1 MIAFIQGELCD
12 AGQDTIVVAC
22 HGIGYEI
29 QIPVSVAQ
37 VLPDPGNVV
46 KIYTYTYVREDALG
60 LFGFLTQDDLKIFK
74 LLITVNGVG
83 PKAALAILS
92 AMTADELRFAILA
105 EDAKAIAKAPG
116 IGPKTAKRMIIELK
130 DKLNLESMIEGH
142 GDAEMS
148 LSDPGD
154 AAANVRDE
162 VIMALTAL
170 GYGNT
175 EAVRAVRA
183 VSGADEMDSET
194 LLKQALKKIMIP
206 QNNCSVQSKHKTTVQ
221 SIKAVQLCLFMIR

>member
-1 MIAFIQGELCD
+1 MIAFIQGELCEV
-12 AGQDTIVVAC
+12 GQDTIIVAC
-22 HGIGYEI
+22 QGIGYEI
-29 QIPVSVAQ
+29 QVPVSVAQ
-37 VLPDPGNVV
+37 SLPDSGSRV

-60 LFGFLTQDDLKIFK
+60 LFGFLTRDDLTVFK

-92 AMTADELRFAILA
+92 SMTADELRFAILA
-105 EDAKAIAKAPG
+105 EDAKAISKAPG

-130 DKLNLESMIEGH
+130 DKLDLESMIDNH
-142 GDAEMS
+142 GDSSTYAAGNAE
-148 LSDPGD
+148 
-154 AAANVRDE
+154 AAASVRDE

-170 GYGNT
+170 GYSNT

-194 LLKQALKKIMIP
+194 LLKQALKKIM
-206 QNNCSVQSKHKTTVQ
+206 V
-221 SIKAVQLCLFMIR
+221 F

>member
-1 MIAFIQGELCD
+1 MIAFIQGELCEV
-12 AGQDTIVVAC
+12 GQDTIIVAC
-22 HGIGYEI
+22 QGIGYEI
-29 QIPVSVAQ
+29 QVPVSVAQ
-37 VLPDPGNVV
+37 SLPNPGNRV

-60 LFGFLTQDDLKIFK
+60 LFGFLTKDDLTVFK

-92 AMTADELRFAILA
+92 SMTADELRFAILA
-105 EDAKAIAKAPG
+105 EDAKAISKAPG

-130 DKLNLESMIEGH
+130 DKLDLESMIDNH
-142 GDAEMS
+142 GDSSTYAPGNAE
-148 LSDPGD
+148 
-154 AAANVRDE
+154 AAASVRDE

-170 GYGNT
+170 GYSNT

-194 LLKQALKKIMIP
+194 LLKQALKKII
-206 QNNCSVQSKHKTTVQ
+206 V
-221 SIKAVQLCLFMIR
+221 F

>member
-142 GDAEMS
+142 GDAEMG

-194 LLKQALKKIMIP
+194 LLKQALKKIMI
-206 QNNCSVQSKHKTTVQ
+206 
-221 SIKAVQLCLFMIR
+221 F

>member
-46 KIYTYTYVREDALG
+46 KIYTYTYVREDAVG
-60 LFGFLTQDDLKIFK
+60 LFGFLTKDDLKIFK

-194 LLKQALKKIMIP
+194 LLKQALKKIMI
-206 QNNCSVQSKHKTTVQ
+206 
-221 SIKAVQLCLFMIR
+221 F

>member
-37 VLPDPGNVV
+37 VLPNPGNVV

-142 GDAEMS
+142 GDTEMS

-194 LLKQALKKIMIP
+194 LLKQALKKIMI
-206 QNNCSVQSKHKTTVQ
+206 
-221 SIKAVQLCLFMIR
+221 F

>member
-37 VLPDPGNVV
+37 ALPDPGNVV

-92 AMTADELRFAILA
+92 AMTADELRF
-105 EDAKAIAKAPG
+105 AKAPG

-194 LLKQALKKIMIP
+194 LLKQALKKIMI
-206 QNNCSVQSKHKTTVQ
+206 
-221 SIKAVQLCLFMIR
+221 F

>member
-60 LFGFLTQDDLKIFK
+60 LFGFLTKDDLKIFK

-154 AAANVRDE
+154 AASNVRAE

-194 LLKQALKKIMIP
+194 LLKQALKKIMI
-206 QNNCSVQSKHKTTVQ
+206 
-221 SIKAVQLCLFMIR
+221 F

>member
-130 DKLNLESMIEGH
+130 DKLNLEFMIEGH

-194 LLKQALKKIMIP
+194 LLKQALKKIMI
-206 QNNCSVQSKHKTTVQ
+206 
-221 SIKAVQLCLFMIR
+221 F

>member
-1 MIAFIQGELCD
+1 MIAFIQGELCEV
-12 AGQDTIVVAC
+12 GQDTIIVAC
-22 HGIGYEI
+22 QGIGYEI
-29 QIPVSVAQ
+29 QVPVSVAQ
-37 VLPDPGNVV
+37 SLPDPGNRV

-60 LFGFLTQDDLKIFK
+60 LFGFLTRDDLTVFK

-92 AMTADELRFAILA
+92 CMTADELRFAILA
-105 EDAKAIAKAPG
+105 EDAKAISKAPG

-130 DKLNLESMIEGH
+130 DKLDLESMIDNH
-142 GDAEMS
+142 GDSSTYVAGNAE
-148 LSDPGD
+148 
-154 AAANVRDE
+154 AAASVRDE

-170 GYGNT
+170 GYSNT

-194 LLKQALKKIMIP
+194 LLKQALKKIM
-206 QNNCSVQSKHKTTVQ
+206 V
-221 SIKAVQLCLFMIR
+221 F

>member
-60 LFGFLTQDDLKIFK
+60 LFGFLTQDDLNIFK

-148 LSDPGD
+148 FSDPGD

-183 VSGADEMDSET
+183 VLGADEMDSET
-194 LLKQALKKIMIP
+194 LLKQALKKIMI
-206 QNNCSVQSKHKTTVQ
+206 
-221 SIKAVQLCLFMIR
+221 F

>member
-60 LFGFLTQDDLKIFK
+60 LFGFLTKDDLKIFK

-92 AMTADELRFAILA
+92 EMTADELRFAILA

-194 LLKQALKKIMIP
+194 LLKQALKKIMI
-206 QNNCSVQSKHKTTVQ
+206 
-221 SIKAVQLCLFMIR
+221 F

>member
-162 VIMALTAL
+162 VIMALTVL

-194 LLKQALKKIMIP
+194 LLKQALKKIMI
-206 QNNCSVQSKHKTTVQ
+206 
-221 SIKAVQLCLFMIR
+221 F

>member
-12 AGQDTIVVAC
+12 ASQDTIVVAC
-22 HGIGYEI
+22 QGIGYEI

-37 VLPDPGNVV
+37 ALPDPGNVV

-60 LFGFLTQDDLKIFK
+60 LFGFLTKDDLKIFK

-148 LSDPGD
+148 PSGSGD

-194 LLKQALKKIMIP
+194 LLKQALKKIMI
-206 QNNCSVQSKHKTTVQ
+206 
-221 SIKAVQLCLFMIR
+221 F

>member
-60 LFGFLTQDDLKIFK
+60 LFGFLTKDDLKIFK

-194 LLKQALKKIMIP
+194 LLKQALKKIMI
-206 QNNCSVQSKHKTTVQ
+206 
-221 SIKAVQLCLFMIR
+221 F

>member
-1 MIAFIQGELCD
+1 MIAFIQGELCEV
-12 AGQDTIVVAC
+12 GQDTIIVAC
-22 HGIGYEI
+22 QGIGYEI
-29 QIPVSVAQ
+29 QVPVSVAQ
-37 VLPDPGNVV
+37 SLPDPGNRV

-60 LFGFLTQDDLKIFK
+60 LFGFLTRDDLTVFK

-92 AMTADELRFAILA
+92 SMTADELRFAILD
-105 EDAKAIAKAPG
+105 EDAKAISKAPG

-130 DKLNLESMIEGH
+130 DKLDLESMIDNH
-142 GDAEMS
+142 GDSSTYAAGNAE
-148 LSDPGD
+148 
-154 AAANVRDE
+154 AAASVRDE

-170 GYGNT
+170 GYSNT

-194 LLKQALKKIMIP
+194 LLKQALKKIM
-206 QNNCSVQSKHKTTVQ
+206 V
-221 SIKAVQLCLFMIR
+221 F

>member
-83 PKAALAILS
+83 PKVALAILS

-142 GDAEMS
+142 GDTEMS

-194 LLKQALKKIMIP
+194 LLKQALKKIMI
-206 QNNCSVQSKHKTTVQ
+206 
-221 SIKAVQLCLFMIR
+221 F

>member
-1 MIAFIQGELCD
+1 MIAFIQGELCEV
-12 AGQDTIVVAC
+12 GQDTIIVAC
-22 HGIGYEI
+22 QGIGYEI
-29 QIPVSVAQ
+29 QVPVSVAQ
-37 VLPDPGNVV
+37 SLPDPGNRV

-60 LFGFLTQDDLKIFK
+60 LFGFLTRDDLTVFK

-92 AMTADELRFAILA
+92 SMTADELRIAILA
-105 EDAKAIAKAPG
+105 EDAKAISKAPG

-130 DKLNLESMIEGH
+130 DKLDLESMIDNH
-142 GDAEMS
+142 GDSSTYAAGNAE
-148 LSDPGD
+148 
-154 AAANVRDE
+154 AAASVRDE

-170 GYGNT
+170 GYSNT

-194 LLKQALKKIMIP
+194 LLKQALKKIM
-206 QNNCSVQSKHKTTVQ
+206 V
-221 SIKAVQLCLFMIR
+221 F

>member
-1 MIAFIQGELCD
+1 MIAFVQGELCE

-29 QIPVSVAQ
+29 QVPVSVAQ
-37 VLPDPGNVV
+37 ALPDPGNIV

-60 LFGFLTQDDLKIFK
+60 LFGFLTKDDLTVFK

-130 DKLNLESMIEGH
+130 DKLDLESMLESR
-142 GDAEMS
+142 GDGDS
-148 LSDPGD
+148 D
-154 AAANVRDE
+154 AANQSEAAASVRDE

-194 LLKQALKKIMIP
+194 LLKQALKKIM
-206 QNNCSVQSKHKTTVQ
+206 V
-221 SIKAVQLCLFMIR
+221 F

>member
-60 LFGFLTQDDLKIFK
+60 LFGFLTQDDLKILK

-142 GDAEMS
+142 GDTEMS

-175 EAVRAVRA
+175 EADRAVRA

-194 LLKQALKKIMIP
+194 LLKQALKKIMI
-206 QNNCSVQSKHKTTVQ
+206 
-221 SIKAVQLCLFMIR
+221 F

>member
-1 MIAFIQGELCD
+1 MKSDKIRLLL
-12 AGQDTIVVAC
+12 
-22 HGIGYEI
+22 
-29 QIPVSVAQ
+29 PVRALDMKFRCRY
-37 VLPDPGNVV
+37 LPDPGSRV

-60 LFGFLTQDDLKIFK
+60 LFGFLTRDDLTVFK

-92 AMTADELRFAILA
+92 SMTADELRFAILA
-105 EDAKAIAKAPG
+105 EDAKAISKAPG

-130 DKLNLESMIEGH
+130 DKLDLESMIDNH
-142 GDAEMS
+142 GDSSTYAAGNTE
-148 LSDPGD
+148 
-154 AAANVRDE
+154 AAASVRDE

-170 GYGNT
+170 GYSNT

-194 LLKQALKKIMIP
+194 LLKQALKKIM
-206 QNNCSVQSKHKTTVQ
+206 V
-221 SIKAVQLCLFMIR
+221 F

>member
-29 QIPVSVAQ
+29 QIPVSVPQ

-83 PKAALAILS
+83 PKAAWAILS

-194 LLKQALKKIMIP
+194 LLKQALKKIMI
-206 QNNCSVQSKHKTTVQ
+206 
-221 SIKAVQLCLFMIR
+221 F

>member
-1 MIAFIQGELCD
+1 MIAFIQGELCEV
-12 AGQDTIVVAC
+12 GQDTIIVAC
-22 HGIGYEI
+22 QGIGYEI
-29 QIPVSVAQ
+29 QVPVSVAQ
-37 VLPDPGNVV
+37 SLPDPGNRV

-60 LFGFLTQDDLKIFK
+60 LFGFLTRDDLTVFK

-92 AMTADELRFAILA
+92 CMTADELRFAILA
-105 EDAKAIAKAPG
+105 EDAKAISKAPG

-130 DKLNLESMIEGH
+130 DKLDLESMIDNH
-142 GDAEMS
+142 GDSSTYVAGNAE
-148 LSDPGD
+148 
-154 AAANVRDE
+154 AAASVRDE

-170 GYGNT
+170 GYSNT

-194 LLKQALKKIMIP
+194 LLKQALKKIMI
-206 QNNCSVQSKHKTTVQ
+206 
-221 SIKAVQLCLFMIR
+221 F

>member
-1 MIAFIQGELCD
+1 MIAFIQGELCEV
-12 AGQDTIVVAC
+12 GQDTIIVAC
-22 HGIGYEI
+22 QGIGYEI
-29 QIPVSVAQ
+29 QVPVSVVQ
-37 VLPDPGNVV
+37 SLSDPGSRV

-60 LFGFLTQDDLKIFK
+60 LFGFLTRDDLTVFK

-92 AMTADELRFAILA
+92 SMTADELRFAILA
-105 EDAKAIAKAPG
+105 EDAKAISKAPG

-130 DKLNLESMIEGH
+130 DKLDLESMIDNH
-142 GDAEMS
+142 GDSSTYAAGNTE
-148 LSDPGD
+148 
-154 AAANVRDE
+154 AAASVRDE

-170 GYGNT
+170 GYSNT

-194 LLKQALKKIMIP
+194 LLKQALKKIM
-206 QNNCSVQSKHKTTVQ
+206 V
-221 SIKAVQLCLFMIR
+221 F

>member
-175 EAVRAVRA
+175 EAVRAARA

-194 LLKQALKKIMIP
+194 LLKQALKKIMI
-206 QNNCSVQSKHKTTVQ
+206 
-221 SIKAVQLCLFMIR
+221 F

>member
-12 AGQDTIVVAC
+12 AGQDMIVVAC

-60 LFGFLTQDDLKIFK
+60 LFGFLTQDDLKILK

-194 LLKQALKKIMIP
+194 LLKQALKKIMI
-206 QNNCSVQSKHKTTVQ
+206 
-221 SIKAVQLCLFMIR
+221 F

>member
-1 MIAFIQGELCD
+1 MIAFVQGELCE

-29 QIPVSVAQ
+29 QVPVSVAQ
-37 VLPDPGNVV
+37 ALPDPGNIV
-46 KIYTYTYVREDALG
+46 KIYTYTYFREDALG
-60 LFGFLTQDDLKIFK
+60 LFGFLTKDDLTVFK

-130 DKLNLESMIEGH
+130 DKLDLESMLESR
-142 GDAEMS
+142 GDGNS
-148 LSDPGD
+148 D
-154 AAANVRDE
+154 AANQSEAAASVRDE

-183 VSGADEMDSET
+183 VSGAEEMDSET
-194 LLKQALKKIMIP
+194 LLKQALKKIM
-206 QNNCSVQSKHKTTVQ
+206 V
-221 SIKAVQLCLFMIR
+221 F

>member
-1 MIAFIQGELCD
+1 M
-12 AGQDTIVVAC
+12 
-22 HGIGYEI
+22 
-29 QIPVSVAQ
+29 
-37 VLPDPGNVV
+37 
-46 KIYTYTYVREDALG
+46 REDALG
-60 LFGFLTQDDLKIFK
+60 LFGFLTKDDLKIFK

-142 GDAEMS
+142 DDAEMS
-148 LSDPGD
+148 PSGPGD

-194 LLKQALKKIMIP
+194 LLKQALKKIMI
-206 QNNCSVQSKHKTTVQ
+206 
-221 SIKAVQLCLFMIR
+221 F

>member
-105 EDAKAIAKAPG
+105 EDAKAIAKTPG
-116 IGPKTAKRMIIELK
+116 IGPKTAKRMFIELM
-130 DKLNLESMIEGH
+130 DKNKEG
-142 GDAEMS
+142 
-148 LSDPGD
+148 
-154 AAANVRDE
+154 
-162 VIMALTAL
+162 
-170 GYGNT
+170 
-175 EAVRAVRA
+175 
-183 VSGADEMDSET
+183 
-194 LLKQALKKIMIP
+194 K
-206 QNNCSVQSKHKTTVQ
+206 
-221 SIKAVQLCLFMIR
+221 

>member
-1 MIAFIQGELCD
+1 MIAFIQGELCEV
-12 AGQDTIVVAC
+12 GQDTIIVAC
-22 HGIGYEI
+22 QGIGYEI
-29 QIPVSVAQ
+29 QVPVSVAQ
-37 VLPDPGNVV
+37 SLPDPGNRV

-60 LFGFLTQDDLKIFK
+60 LFGFLTRDDLTVFK

-92 AMTADELRFAILA
+92 SMTADELRFAILA
-105 EDAKAIAKAPG
+105 EDAKAISKAPG

-130 DKLNLESMIEGH
+130 DKLDLESMIENH
-142 GDAEMS
+142 GDSSTYAAGNAE
-148 LSDPGD
+148 
-154 AAANVRDE
+154 AAASVRDE

-170 GYGNT
+170 GYSNT

-194 LLKQALKKIMIP
+194 LLKQALKKIM
-206 QNNCSVQSKHKTTVQ
+206 V
-221 SIKAVQLCLFMIR
+221 F

>member
-142 GDAEMS
+142 GDAEMI

-194 LLKQALKKIMIP
+194 LLKQALKKIMI
-206 QNNCSVQSKHKTTVQ
+206 
-221 SIKAVQLCLFMIR
+221 F

>member
-170 GYGNT
+170 GYGNA

-194 LLKQALKKIMIP
+194 LLKQALKKIMI
-206 QNNCSVQSKHKTTVQ
+206 
-221 SIKAVQLCLFMIR
+221 F